1 MATNSVGI
9 SVTWGG
15 VAFTEVVNVSPQ
27 YGGGMPRGRSVV
39 WTDDAGSVTVD
50 CLGSANVSTAEYGL
64 RKQLV
69 ISGGGMSLTSQA
81 VYLGFVMRPTLNGVT
96 RYAVTFQLLD
106 N

>member
-15 VAFTEVVNVSPQ
+15 VAFAEVVDVVPQ
-27 YGGGMPRGRSVV
+27 YAGSASRGRSVV
-39 WTDDAGSVTVD
+39 WTDDVGSVTVE
-50 CLGSANVSTAEYGL
+50 CLGSTNVSTAEYGL
-64 RKQLV
+64 RKQIV

-81 VYLGFVMRPTLNGVT
+81 VYLGFVMRPALNGVT